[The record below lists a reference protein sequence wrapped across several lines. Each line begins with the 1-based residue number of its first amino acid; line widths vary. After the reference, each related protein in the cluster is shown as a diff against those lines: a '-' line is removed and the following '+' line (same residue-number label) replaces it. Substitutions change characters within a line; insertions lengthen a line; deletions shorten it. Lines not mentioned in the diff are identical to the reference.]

1 MVVEQEL
8 RLHEETVKR
17 AQDHV
22 GTFSGTQ
29 RRSRGS
35 RSSRVSTATAAPELM
50 AVAKRLSA
58 ARPGTRVRV
67 LDGGTTVLVENIPPR
82 G

>member
-1 MVVEQEL
+1 MVEREL

-17 AQDHV
+17 AQEHV
-22 GTFSGTQ
+22 GTYSGAR

-35 RSSRVSTATAAPELM
+35 RSSRVSAATAAPELM
-50 AVAKRLSA
+50 AVARRLSA

-67 LDGGTTVLVENIPPR
+67 LDGGTVLVENIPPR